1 MSRHVEITDELTN
14 IIIDGKIDMAF
25 SLSLCIFFVF
35 ISLMITEKRKTNYI
49 LKMLRYV
56 FHSLWKSQ
64 KQSSKIIPLQRQYLY
79 LLMFGSYIIL
89 NFRKLCNIY
98 LGMKINFISK
108 LKLIND
114 LGTVKI
120 FICYYFTFLLVT
132 YWYCSY
138 YYCHN

>member
-56 FHSLWKSQ
+56 FHSL
-64 KQSSKIIPLQRQYLY
+64 
-79 LLMFGSYIIL
+79 
-89 NFRKLCNIY
+89 
-98 LGMKINFISK
+98 
-108 LKLIND
+108 
-114 LGTVKI
+114 
-120 FICYYFTFLLVT
+120 
-132 YWYCSY
+132 
-138 YYCHN
+138 